1 MSDPIITK
9 TLRDTI
15 GLRPEGIEAG
25 HEVLATYRNAGGE
38 DVFAL
43 CRDGLLL
50 RQGAQWRHID
60 NADIQSVKLPGPEV
74 KMTVEGRRLLL
85 LLKSGETLVVPVDR
99 ARGQFLDVHPIYDF
113 VRRRVHQRRVLGG

>member
-9 TLRDTI
+9 TLRDTV
-15 GLRPEGIEAG
+15 GLRPEGMEAG
-25 HEVLATYRNAGGE
+25 HEVLATYRNASGE

-60 NADIQSVKLPGPEV
+60 NADIQSVKLPIREV
-74 KMTVEGRRLLL
+74 KTTMEGRRLVL
-85 LLKSGETLVVPVDR
+85 LLKSGETVDVPVDR
-99 ARGQFLDVHPIYDF
+99 ACDGFLDVHPIYDF
-113 VRRRVHQRRVLGG
+113 VRRRVHQRRVLGR